1 MRSVDRHVLH
11 PSHPGHLHLAARA
24 VQHAQE
30 CTQVRTARAA
40 SVSTCLV
47 TNVSLTKT
55 TAHSMGSQYFEHQL
69 TKQILTMRQS
79 SNRLQLTVIDA
90 HAVCLLTAASLE
102 WGLHAPLWLVTPS
115 HTPLNATRC
124 SGSQG
129 TLPPRHTYEACFM
142 FLWMVCRAGRLYVCD

>member
-1 MRSVDRHVLH
+1 M
-11 PSHPGHLHLAARA
+11 
-24 VQHAQE
+24 
-30 CTQVRTARAA
+30 RTARAA

-90 HAVCLLTAASLE
+90 HTVCLLTAASLE
-102 WGLHAPLWLVTPS
+102 WGLHAPLGLFTPS
-115 HTPLNATRC
+115 HTPLNAT
-124 SGSQG
+124 
-129 TLPPRHTYEACFM
+129 
-142 FLWMVCRAGRLYVCD
+142 